1 MFYVIG
7 HDHLT
12 DSHKLQEEIYRKVQ
26 SEQLER
32 IENKA
37 PYTKEREIL
46 HYAINRHDDPAFP
59 DYRYF
64 SYINSHTKDL
74 LDQYNI
80 PYEHLGEIDEVP
92 SKASLLIRNSRFI

>member
-12 DSHKLQEEIYRKVQ
+12 DSHKLQEKIHNLVQ
-26 SEQLER
+26 NEHLSR
-32 IENKA
+32 IDNQA

-46 HYAINRHDDPAFP
+46 HYAINRHHDPDYP

-64 SYINSHTKDL
+64 SYINHTTKEM

-80 PYEHLGEIDEVP
+80 GYEHLGEIEELP
-92 SKASLLIRNSRFI
+92 EKSSLLVRNTRLL